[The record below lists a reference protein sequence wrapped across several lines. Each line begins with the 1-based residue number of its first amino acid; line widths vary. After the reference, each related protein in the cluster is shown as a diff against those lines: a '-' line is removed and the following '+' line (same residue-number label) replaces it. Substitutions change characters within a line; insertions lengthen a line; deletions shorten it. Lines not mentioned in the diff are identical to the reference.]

1 MPEGFTRQSFS
12 MPPLMIAD
20 LRREAEERD
29 MTLSQLI
36 RELVRNR
43 TADPHGG
50 LDLRREEGSDGH

>member
-12 MPPLMIAD
+12 MPPLMLAD
-20 LRREAEERD
+20 LKEEALRRD

-43 TADPHGG
+43 TAEPHGG
-50 LDLRREEGSDGH
+50 LDLRREEGSNGH